1 MMGGMGTEVV
11 LVRHGETDWNAEGR
25 LQGQNDPPLNG
36 RGREQAENVALHLAK
51 VQQSVQQ
58 SGSGSGR
65 VEVIYS
71 SDLVR
76 ASATAE
82 EIAKRLGV
90 KLQLKKEFREK
101 CLGVMEGLTLQEAR
115 KKVPDAFDKW
125 RKGRVVPGSEDKLS
139 VQSRL
144 QSALDDIEKDFGG
157 RKVVVVT
164 HGGILNSIH
173 RLITGIKFPG
183 KIPNTSLSTIF
194 KAHGSDKWEIG
205 TFALCDHLTAA
216 GVEFDNRA
224 FGGVGETG

>member
-1 MMGGMGTEVV
+1 MGTEVV